1 MAKAFG
7 LSMTGALDNQK
18 EKGNAGERKIGI
30 HHAKVQWSLLAAHE
44 EIGAGGQMVVV
55 PATLTPAMCT
65 VIEFKDIN
73 MATDTL
79 LAVFPEVCLPRR
91 TNASMQQ

>member
-1 MAKAFG
+1 
-7 LSMTGALDNQK
+7 
-18 EKGNAGERKIGI
+18 
-30 HHAKVQWSLLAAHE
+30 
-44 EIGAGGQMVVV
+44 MVVV